1 MQRAK
6 QQHTER
12 QDALLN
18 PAPRGEL
25 LGERTRVEEN
35 IARLRK
41 VRARHP

>member
-25 LGERTRVEEN
+25 LGERTVSM
-35 IARLRK
+35 ALLQSYL
-41 VRARHP
+41 VM